1 MMGGMP
7 AWARALMWAFI
18 LLVCAGIGAF
28 VASRSNPFPPGVRDP
43 GAQPGAPTS
52 PGPAVDEVTP
62 WTITMT
68 SRSTHTFRVGGSCR
82 SDWRMRGRISVGEGG
97 RVSGS
102 GVARLLPGSGCDFP
116 SAQVQSAR
124 VHVGIVGTRDGG
136 ALDLRFRERGLEPAG
151 SQDLGGFVKVLPALR
166 VSIRERAAAE
176 ASTPKRIED
185 PEDEIYAAVTL
196 IRLAR

>member
-1 MMGGMP
+1 MGGMP
-7 AWARALMWAFI
+7 AWARALMWTFI

-43 GAQPGAPTS
+43 GAQPGAPTT
-52 PGPAVDEVTP
+52 PGPGPDEATA
-62 WTITMT
+62 WTITMR

-82 SDWRMRGRISVGEGG
+82 SDWRLRGRIRVGAGG

-102 GVARLLPGSGCDFP
+102 GVAHLLPGAGCDFP

-124 VHVGIVGTRDGG
+124 VHVGIVGRRDGG
-136 ALDLRFRERGLEPAG
+136 ALDLRFREMSLEPAG
-151 SQDLGGFVKVLPALR
+151 SQDLGGFVKVLPTLR
-166 VSIRERAAAE
+166 ISIRARSGAE
-176 ASTPKRIED
+176 ESTRKRIED
-185 PEDEIYAAVTL
+185 PEDEIYAGVTI

>member
-1 MMGGMP
+1 
-7 AWARALMWAFI
+7 MWTFI

-43 GAQPGAPTS
+43 GAQPGAPTT
-52 PGPAVDEVTP
+52 PGPGPEEATA
-62 WTITMT
+62 WTITMR

-82 SDWRMRGRISVGEGG
+82 SDWRLRGRIRVGAGG

-102 GVARLLPGSGCDFP
+102 GVAHLLPGAGCDFP

-124 VHVGIVGTRDGG
+124 VHVGIVGRRDGA
-136 ALDLRFRERGLEPAG
+136 ALDLRFRETSREPAG
-151 SQDLGGFVKVLPALR
+151 SQDLGGFVKVLPTLR
-166 VSIRERAAAE
+166 ISIRERSGAE
-176 ASTPKRIED
+176 ESTRKRIED
-185 PEDEIYAAVTL
+185 PEDEIYAGVTI